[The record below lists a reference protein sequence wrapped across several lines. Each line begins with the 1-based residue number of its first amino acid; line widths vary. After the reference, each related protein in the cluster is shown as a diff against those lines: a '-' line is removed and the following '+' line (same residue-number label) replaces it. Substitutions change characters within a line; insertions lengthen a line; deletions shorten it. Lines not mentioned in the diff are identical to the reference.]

1 MEVLR
6 LRWSSFTALYSVH
19 ARSIVPESL
28 WAKAPFSYVT
38 PITSGEAPMS
48 DATVVL
54 PLTTSVE
61 TGVLAPTTVPQ
72 QNDRMG
78 SQIVPPGNDDG
89 GGMTSSSPSGVLAG
103 NTPQVGVENNSPNE
117 GREELTSGELFQP
130 KPKRRRLGVH
140 RG

>member
-6 LRWSSFTALYSVH
+6 LRWSSFTALSSVH

-54 PLTTSVE
+54 PPTTSVE
-61 TGVLAPTTVPQ
+61 TGLLAPTTVPQ